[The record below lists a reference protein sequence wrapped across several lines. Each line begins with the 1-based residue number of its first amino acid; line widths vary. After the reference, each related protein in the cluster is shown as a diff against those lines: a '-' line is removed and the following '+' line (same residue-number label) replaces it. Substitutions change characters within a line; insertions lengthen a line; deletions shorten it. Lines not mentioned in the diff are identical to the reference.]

1 LVALGENITAS
12 RVERHPPK
20 EISGAEIC
28 AARPFKDAAVYTEI
42 ASRSRGG
49 HPFLKPSKTLG
60 KLERPFLSL
69 PEGTGP
75 SLNILKSHSSDGTVS
90 ILEPLEG
97 LLAFFFEHVIHH
109 HNTSSVLER
118 VASKS
123 SALLDAPPRAD
134 LRRMLDANV
143 GEFIFPLGS
152 VHRG

>member
-1 LVALGENITAS
+1 M
-12 RVERHPPK
+12 
-20 EISGAEIC
+20 
-28 AARPFKDAAVYTEI
+28 
-42 ASRSRGG
+42 
-49 HPFLKPSKTLG
+49 G
-60 KLERPFLSL
+60 KLERTFLSL

-97 LLAFFFEHVIHH
+97 LLAFFFEHVSH
-109 HNTSSVLER
+109 HNTSSVIER
-118 VASKS
+118 VASKP